1 MIDIGV
7 TKVPRLDQ
15 ALQTEIS
22 LLQNRAPAVANVMDT
37 KSTAEIMKRLFD
49 PIEALSFGEL
59 ASTTK
64 SLTYESLVNI
74 CEEALE
80 AKIAGGEASLQV
92 NVYQHIR
99 SKAET
104 YNAISDRCLNLISSL
119 SKRSNQGY

>member
-15 ALQTEIS
+15 SLQTEIS
-22 LLQNRAPAVANVMDT
+22 LLQNRPPAVANVMDT

-59 ASTTK
+59 SSATK
-64 SLTYESLVNI
+64 SLSFETLVNM

-80 AKIAGGEASLQV
+80 AKIAGGKASLQE
-92 NVYQHIR
+92 NVYSVIR
-99 SKAET
+99 SKASDF
-104 YNAISDRCLNLISSL
+104 NSISDRCLNLIASL
-119 SKRSNQGY
+119 SKRSR